1 VSEPVV
7 PSFSVEGLVALVTG
21 ASSGIGLHLAEI
33 LALAGAK
40 VALAARRADRLE
52 QACAAIRKRGGTCLP
67 IALDV
72 TSRDSIMA
80 ALDATE
86 TGLGPLSVLV
96 NNAGVVVSKP
106 FFEHTE
112 EDWDQVVDTNLKGA
126 WLMAREF
133 AHHLV
138 ERKRPGRV
146 INIAS
151 VLSFRTIA
159 RVPSYLAAKAGLLHL
174 NSAMAMELARY
185 NILVNAIAPGY
196 VVTDFN
202 REFLASEAG
211 LRLAARV
218 PMKRVGQ
225 VEDLGGALLFLA
237 SPASAYVTGACISV
251 DGGHGIAAI

>member
-1 VSEPVV
+1 VTGL
-7 PSFSVEGLVALVTG
+7 PSFSVEGQVALVTG
-21 ASSGIGLHLAEI
+21 ASSGIGLHLAEV

-40 VALAARRADRLE
+40 VALAARRIDRLDA
-52 QACAAIRKRGGTCLP
+52 ACAAIRERGGTCLAT
-67 IALDV
+67 ALDV
-72 TSRDSIMA
+72 TDQKSIAA
-80 ALDATE
+80 ALATTE
-86 TGLGPLSVLV
+86 ARLGPLSILV

-112 EDWDQVVDTNLKGA
+112 EDWDHVVDTNLKGA

-133 AHHLV
+133 AAHLV
-138 ERKRPGRV
+138 AKKRPGRIV
-146 INIAS
+146 NIAS

-174 NSAMAMELARY
+174 NGAMAMELARY

-202 REFLASEAG
+202 RDFLMSEAG
-211 LRLAARV
+211 LKLAARV

-225 VEDLGGALLFLA
+225 VEDLGGALLFLC

>member
-1 VSEPVV
+1 MTEL
-7 PSFSVEGLVALVTG
+7 PSFSVTGQVALVTG
-21 ASSGIGLHLAEI
+21 ASSGIGLHLAEV

-40 VALAARRADRLE
+40 VALAARRIDRLE
-52 QACAAIRKRGGTCLP
+52 EACAAIRERGGTCLP
-67 IALDV
+67 VALDV
-72 TSRDSIMA
+72 TSRDSIVA
-80 ALDATE
+80 ALGQAE
-86 TGLGPLSVLV
+86 AELGEVSILV

-112 EDWDQVVDTNLKGA
+112 EDWDHVVDTNLKGA

-133 AHHLV
+133 AAHLV
-138 ERKRPGRV
+138 AKKRPGRV
-146 INIAS
+146 VNIAS

-185 NILVNAIAPGY
+185 DILVNAIAPGY

-202 REFLASEAG
+202 RDFLMSEAG
-211 LRLAARV
+211 LKLAARV

-225 VEDLGGALLFLA
+225 VEDLGGALLFLC